1 MTSAEVV
8 QKHAALLFE
17 AEALLRIPDDYRAA
31 QKARDL
37 LVLAGETRSAHLD
50 AFPRPMLDWQE
61 TTDSRAQ
68 RNMEAGMLE
77 AERQAWDTTRDQRFA
92 AQAKAE
98 RVEAEARA
106 DARLKI
112 EVEAID
118 RLTQQVKTVG
128 VRR

>member
-1 MTSAEVV
+1 VTSAEVV